1 MAYLILKYK
10 CEGPIDNFT
19 TLGEPEHIG
28 DFYETDIE
36 AIECLNEEADAYRR
50 VGGEVM
56 FHGTDRFTLTNS
68 SNRVTALFDVQ
79 QG

>member
-1 MAYLILKYK
+1 MAYRILKYK

-28 DFYETDIE
+28 DFYETDVE
-36 AIECLNEEADAYRR
+36 AIEALNEEADSYRR
-50 VGGEVM
+50 AGGEVM
-56 FHGTDRFTLTNS
+56 FHTDDRFTLINS